1 MSTLRAACAA
11 VLLAVCAPAAP
22 ADARLTLDAAIERVL
37 SSHPDLQALGHA
49 EAARAA
55 AIERAGQAPPLA
67 VGVALENALGSGEAA
82 GLKGVEASLSLAS
95 VFERAERRAARVGLA
110 ELEREGID
118 HERRIR
124 RLDLAAEVARRYL
137 DALAARTLS
146 ALAGDELRLRE
157 QVLAVAQRRARSGAA
172 PAAEALTAEAARL
185 RVAGELAR
193 AEGMEQHARRRLA
206 VLWGEPEADVA
217 LAEVALSELPVVPA
231 YATLRL
237 QLKDTP
243 EIARYG
249 HEARLREARVQLARS
264 ESLADLQWEVGV
276 RRLEASDDWGLVGSV
291 SIPLGSAQRAG
302 PAIRG
307 AEAELVAIELER
319 EGTTRALEATLSEAW
334 ARLDLAVV
342 SARRIDAE
350 LLPALEA
357 AAQAAGKAYAAG
369 AASQLDWAQLLAEI
383 ASVGR
388 ERVDASLDAH
398 RARIEIER
406 LTGQVLATT
415 KESTP

>member
-11 VLLAVCAPAAP
+11 VLLAFCAPAAP
-22 ADARLTLDAAIERVL
+22 AGEALSLEAAIERVL
-37 SSHPDLQALGHA
+37 ATHPELEAFGHA

-67 VGVALENALGSGEAA
+67 IGVALENALGSGEAA

-95 VFERAERRAARVGLA
+95 VVERAERRAARVGVA

-118 HERRIR
+118 HERRAK

-137 DALAARTLS
+137 DALAAR
-146 ALAGDELRLRE
+146 ALAGLAAEELRLRE
-157 QVLAVAQRRARSGAA
+157 QVLAVAERRARSGAA
-172 PAAEALTAEAARL
+172 PASEALAADEARL
-185 RVAGELAR
+185 RAAATLAQAQRVAD
-193 AEGMEQHARRRLA
+193 HARRRLA
-206 VLWGEPEADVA
+206 VLWGTTGADYT
-217 LAEVALSELPVVPA
+217 LAEVDLSALPPVPA
-231 YATLRL
+231 EDTLRQ

-243 EIARYG
+243 GIARYA
-249 HEARLREARVQLARS
+249 HESRLREARVQLARS
-264 ESLADLQWEVGV
+264 ESMADLQWELGV
-276 RRLEASDDWGLVGSV
+276 RRLEASDDWGLVGRV

-307 AEAELVAIELER
+307 AEAELAAVELER
-319 EGTTRALEATLSEAW
+319 EGTTRALEATLGEAW
-334 ARLDLAVV
+334 ARLDLAV
-342 SARRIDAE
+342 AAAQRIEAE
-350 LLPALEA
+350 LLPALGRA
-357 AAQAAGKAYAAG
+357 AAAAGQAYAAG
-369 AASQLDWAQLLAEI
+369 AASQLEWVQLLAEI
-383 ASVGR
+383 AAARR
-388 ERVDASLDAH
+388 ERVEACLDAH